1 MEEGTAMKVL
11 RIVRN
16 VVLLVLA
23 VCFCAVMALCVLGWQ
38 MYTQALE
45 AMPLDQKIRQVQSQ
59 ESYTTFEELP
69 DTYVEAVIAAE
80 DHRFYQH
87 PGVDVIAIG
96 RALVNDIKAMSYV
109 EGGSTITQQLAKNL
123 YFTQEK
129 ELVRKVAEVFMAF
142 HMEANYSKEEI
153 FELYVNSIYFGS
165 GCYDVASASHSYFG
179 VEPAQMTPDQCTL
192 LAGIPNAPSVY
203 DPTVNPDLASQRQRQ
218 VLRLMVKYEYLT
230 ATEAGDIL
238 TA

>member
-179 VEPAQMTPDQCTL
+179 VEPAQMTPGPVYPAGRYPQCPVCVRPHCEPRFGFST
-192 LAGIPNAPSVY
+192 PAPGAAV
-203 DPTVNPDLASQRQRQ
+203 DG
-218 VLRLMVKYEYLT
+218 E
-230 ATEAGDIL
+230 I
-238 TA
+238 